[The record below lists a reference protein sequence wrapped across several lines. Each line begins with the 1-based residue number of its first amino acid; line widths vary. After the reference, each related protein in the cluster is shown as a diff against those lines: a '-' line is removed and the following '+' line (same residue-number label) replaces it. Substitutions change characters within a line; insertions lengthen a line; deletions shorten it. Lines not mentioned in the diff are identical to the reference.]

1 MVTEVRESI
10 EIVQT
15 SEYNN
20 FLSSYF
26 NPFRTLLETTKPQ
39 AEENHEHKLRNL
51 ILEIFNRLPQ
61 NDVLRPLVPEL
72 MHLAVDVLAKD
83 NEENALVCLRI
94 IFDLHKTFRPTLEQQ
109 VQPFLDFVC
118 KVCSLHGLPLQRC
131 VCAS

>member
-1 MVTEVRESI
+1 MTEVRDSI

-15 SEYNN
+15 SEYGN

-39 AEENHEHKLRNL
+39 AEENQEHKLRNL
-51 ILEIFNRLPQ
+51 VLEIFNRLPQ
-61 NDVLRPLVPEL
+61 NEFLRPFVPEL

-94 IFDLHKTFRPTLEQQ
+94 IFDLHKTFRPSLEQQ

-118 KVCSLHGLPLQRC
+118 KVRPLRCLPPRRF
-131 VCAS
+131 VCTT